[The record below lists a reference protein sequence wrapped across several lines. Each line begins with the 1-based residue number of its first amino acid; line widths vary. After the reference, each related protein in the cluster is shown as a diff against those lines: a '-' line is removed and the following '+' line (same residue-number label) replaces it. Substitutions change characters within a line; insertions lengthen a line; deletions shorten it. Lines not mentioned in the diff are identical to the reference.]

1 MWKRTQLLGSAVDF
15 SPVLPED
22 DWLHPV
28 AADAPYDS
36 VETYLCGFNI
46 PHEDINSNIY
56 LLWHPVL
63 RTMSMQV
70 FVYRG
75 ARLLPHQLAADYY
88 VEHQYLPM
96 QPLDNGGDRDFRF
109 AMGSCAVRVQIVSPL
124 DEMRIE
130 IDDPD
135 RQFHLDLRYRAALPP
150 VGRPGGH
157 HFTQLMKTSGE
168 LLLDGKPYAID
179 GFYMRD
185 RSWGY
190 RRPEQPER
198 TPPYRWMTGWFNEPP
213 DRANNLSI
221 RPPRGPSRSWG
232 GPAIDSCP
240 ASGFVVAWL
249 DTSLLDAEEFGP
261 DWNRRA
267 GRDGSGENK
276 WESGGATP
284 SLNLRS
290 GWFTL
295 DGKPRPVVRLD
306 VRTLMHEGSALKVK
320 AIELEI
326 EDTTGAVHRV
336 RGDTT
341 SMLPK
346 LYWQNLL
353 VYMHCMRLACEGR
366 QGSGDLMDTYSNHHI
381 RKFGL

>member
-1 MWKRTQLLGSAVDF
+1 MWKQTHLTGNAVDF
-15 SPVLPED
+15 STVLPED

-56 LLWHPVL
+56 LLWHPAL
-63 RTMSMQV
+63 KTMSMQV

-96 QPLDNGGDRDFRF
+96 APLADGGDREFDFM
-109 AMGSCAVRVQIVSPL
+109 MGSCRVRMRIVTPL

-130 IDDPD
+130 IDDHARD
-135 RQFHLDLRYRAALPP
+135 FKLDLRYRAALPP

-157 HFTQLMKTSGE
+157 HFTQLMKTSGA
-168 LLLDGKPYAID
+168 LVLDGKTYPID
-179 GFYMRD
+179 GYYMRD

-198 TPPYRWMTGWFNEPP
+198 TPPYRWMTGWFGEN
-213 DRANNLSI
+213 
-221 RPPRGPSRSWG
+221 
-232 GPAIDSCP
+232 
-240 ASGFVVAWL
+240 SGFVVAWL

-261 DWNRRA
+261 HWHRIGGDA
-267 GRDGSGENK
+267 SGKNK

-295 DGKPRPVVRLD
+295 DGQPRPVVRLD

-326 EDTTGAVHRV
+326 EDSSGAVHSV
-336 RGDTT
+336 RGETA

-353 VYMHCMRLACEGR
+353 VYMHSMRLECGGR
-366 QGSGDLMDTYSNHHI
+366 CGNGDLMDTYSNHHI
-381 RKFGL
+381 RRFGV